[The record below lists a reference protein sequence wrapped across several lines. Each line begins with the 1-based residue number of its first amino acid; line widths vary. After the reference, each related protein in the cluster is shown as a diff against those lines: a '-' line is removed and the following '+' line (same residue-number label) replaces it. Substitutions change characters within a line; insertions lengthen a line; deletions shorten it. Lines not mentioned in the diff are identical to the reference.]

1 MLLKYK
7 NQEGRGH
14 CTIPLVDMNND
25 YRSNDLL
32 KTIQQNLP
40 TFSKGQRHIAVFM
53 IEHYDKAAYMTAAKL
68 GQLVGVSESTVVR
81 FAIELGFA
89 GYPELQ
95 HSLQELIRTK
105 LTALQRIEITND
117 RIGDSDLLEKVLCS
131 DIDKIKRTLEE
142 VDRASFNSAV
152 DAMIGA
158 KMIYIIGMRSSSSLA
173 SFMYHYLSLVFPHVR
188 LVRTTS
194 GSEIFEQILRI
205 SKDDVIIGISFPRYS
220 KRIINAL
227 AYAKRQ
233 SAHVVAITDSHSSP
247 IAEPADDL
255 LLAKSDM
262 ASFVDSLVAPLS
274 IINALIVAIGR
285 KKQDEI
291 TETFG
296 RLEKIWDEYDVYEK
310 PRDESHE

>member
-1 MLLKYK
+1 
-7 NQEGRGH
+7 
-14 CTIPLVDMNND
+14 MNNE
-25 YRSNDLL
+25 YKQNDLL
-32 KTIQQNLP
+32 NTIEQKLP
-40 TFSKGQRHIAVFM
+40 TFSKGRRHIAAFM
-53 IEHYDKAAYMTAAKL
+53 LEHYDKAAYMTAAKL
-68 GQLVGVSESTVVR
+68 GNLAGVSESTVVR
-81 FAIELGFA
+81 FAIELGFD

-142 VDRASFNSAV
+142 IDRNSFDSAV

-158 KMIYIIGMRSSSSLA
+158 NMIYIIGMRSSSSLA
-173 SFMYHYLSLVFPHVR
+173 SFMYHYLSLIFPHVR

-227 AYAKRQ
+227 EYARKQ
-233 SAHVVAITDSHSSP
+233 SAHVVSITDSPSSP
-247 IAEPADDL
+247 IAALADDT

-285 KKQDEI
+285 KKQDEVS
-291 TETFG
+291 ETFG
-296 RLEKIWDEYDVYEK
+296 KLEQIWDEYDVYDK
-310 PRDESHE
+310 SHDSKNEDGAR

>member
-1 MLLKYK
+1 
-7 NQEGRGH
+7 
-14 CTIPLVDMNND
+14 MNNETQK
-25 YRSNDLL
+25 SPDLL
-32 KTIQQNLP
+32 HNIQQKQS
-40 TFSKGQRHIAVFM
+40 TFSKGQRQIASFM
-53 IEHYDKAAYMTAAKL
+53 LEHYDKAAYMTAAKL
-68 GQLVGVSESTVVR
+68 GGLVGVSESTVVR

-105 LTALQRIEITND
+105 LTTLQRIEITND

-142 VDRASFNSAV
+142 IDRVSFNRAV
-152 DAMIGA
+152 DAMISA
-158 KMIYIIGMRSSSSLA
+158 KMIYLIGMRSSSSLA
-173 SFMYHYLSLVFPHVR
+173 SFMYHYLNLVFPHVR

-205 SKDDVIIGISFPRYS
+205 SKDDVIVGISFPRYS

-227 AYAKRQ
+227 EFAKKQ
-233 SAHVVAITDSHSSP
+233 SAHVITITDSASSP
-247 IAEPADDL
+247 IAAMADDL

-274 IINALIVAIGR
+274 IINALIVAIGK
-285 KKQDEI
+285 KKQDEVA
-291 TETFG
+291 ETFSK
-296 RLEKIWDEYDVYEK
+296 LETIWDEYDVYEK
-310 PRDESHE
+310 PHEDN

>member
-1 MLLKYK
+1 
-7 NQEGRGH
+7 
-14 CTIPLVDMNND
+14 MNNE
-25 YRSNDLL
+25 YKQNDLL
-32 KTIQQNLP
+32 NTIEQKLP
-40 TFSKGQRHIAVFM
+40 TFSKGQRHIAAFM
-53 IEHYDKAAYMTAAKL
+53 LEHYDKAAYMTAAKL
-68 GQLVGVSESTVVR
+68 GNLAGVSESTVVR
-81 FAIELGFA
+81 VAIELGFD

-142 VDRASFNSAV
+142 IDRKSFDSAV

-173 SFMYHYLSLVFPHVR
+173 SFMYHYLSLIFPHVR

-205 SKDDVIIGISFPRYS
+205 SKGDVIIGISFPRYS

-227 AYAKRQ
+227 EYARKQ
-233 SAHVVAITDSHSSP
+233 SAHVVSITDSTASP
-247 IAEPADDL
+247 IAALADDT

-285 KKQDEI
+285 KKQDEVS
-291 TETFG
+291 ETFG
-296 RLEKIWDEYDVYEK
+296 KLEQIWDEYDVYDK
-310 PRDESHE
+310 SHDSKNEDGAR